1 MTFRTG
7 LFRGGSAVFLSS
19 LLLMP
24 CFAGKPKTAV
34 GAGVDIKSYKTY
46 RWLPVKALT
55 KTGLVED
62 DPGVTPLVKAA
73 INEELTARGFQEV
86 REGADLEVVTLLLTV
101 SVPQLEAVIFQ
112 GGIPMTFGTP
122 LASMGRY
129 NREGTL
135 AINLIDTRTK
145 KFAWAGIVTED
156 IDSGTGGG
164 LKKIAPAARKLF
176 SKFPIKKGSSTPP
189 RGE

>member
-7 LFRGGSAVFLSS
+7 FLRVSCAGLLWS
-19 LLLMP
+19 LLSIP
-24 CFAGKPKTAV
+24 CFAAKPKTAV

-46 RWLPVKALT
+46 RWLPTKALT
-55 KTGLVED
+55 KAGLVED
-62 DPGVTPLVKAA
+62 DPTVTPLIKAA
-73 INEELTARGFQEV
+73 INEELTARGFKEV
-86 REGADLEVVTLLLTV
+86 QDGADLEVVTLVLTV

-122 LASMGRY
+122 LATMGRY

-135 AINLIDTRTK
+135 AINLIDTRTR
-145 KFAWAGIVTED
+145 KFAWAGIVTENV
-156 IDSGTGGG
+156 DSGTGGG

-176 SKFPIKKGSSTPP
+176 SKFPIKK
-189 RGE
+189 

>member
-1 MTFRTG
+1 MTYRTG
-7 LFRGGSAVFLSS
+7 LPRAACLALLWLPLSI
-19 LLLMP
+19 P
-24 CFAGKPKTAV
+24 CFADKPKTAV
-34 GAGVDIKSYKTY
+34 GAGVDIRSYKTY
-46 RWLPVKALT
+46 RWLPTRALT

-62 DPGVTPLVKAA
+62 EPTSTAIVKAA
-73 INEELTARGFQEV
+73 VNEELTARGLKEVQE
-86 REGADLEVVTLLLTV
+86 GGDLEVVTLLLTV

-156 IDSGTGGG
+156 IDSGAGGG

-176 SKFPIKKGSSTPP
+176 SKFPIKK
-189 RGE
+189 